1 MLIGLSEIIER
12 LARLT
17 SIMTSEKS
25 YEFSLFNTASCT
37 YVFHMNLFDGC
48 SLTPKLH
55 NIKDSSCVFLAG
67 LEQLSPSKIE
77 QIDELAKKKM
87 NAPEEVDLQL
97 KKEMYVPLPKEK
109 LDENGVKYHQ
119 CNVCNLRVIGIEHY
133 SSIEHTNKLNRCE
146 YFQLMMTL
154 VETTEEKPVAGLIP
168 GSGVGL
174 GGKLGKDPKPIRW
187 DLRQK
192 MIPRIGSLPLKVLP
206 IVETCPLQ
214 LLLVHSETS
223 RANDP
228 QFGIQCRAGAADIPR
243 VLWNLGLVQNDVQDR
258 IGGHGRRDVTLR
270 SS

>member
-1 MLIGLSEIIER
+1 MAQSSE
-12 LARLT
+12 AT
-17 SIMTSEKS
+17 K
-25 YEFSLFNTASCT
+25 
-37 YVFHMNLFDGC
+37 G
-48 SLTPKLH
+48 
-55 NIKDSSCVFLAG
+55 
-67 LEQLSPSKIE
+67 SPSLGERYLPVGFVCGNANCHRKIE
-77 QIDELAKKKM
+77 TANRPWHGHGHALASEFLSKRS
-87 NAPEEVDLQL
+87 
-97 KKEMYVPLPKEK
+97 
-109 LDENGVKYHQ
+109 G
-119 CNVCNLRVIGIEHY
+119 
-133 SSIEHTNKLNRCE
+133 
-146 YFQLMMTL
+146 
-154 VETTEEKPVAGLIP
+154 ETARFAAEEKPVAGLIP